1 MDLNLKEDKKCWQK
15 SEPVER
21 VYIKYDPSNNL
32 TTHKAI
38 ITDQRDKDI
47 KALART
53 VYVTN
58 EDSHNLTT
66 SQTELL
72 R

>member
-1 MDLNLKEDKKCWQK
+1 MKENNPDWQK
-15 SEPVER
+15 NEPVER

-47 KALART
+47 KALAST

-58 EDSHNLTT
+58 KGSHNLNP
-66 SQTELL
+66 SQTKIL